1 MAEPHEIRIGT
12 AEREQAQRLLG
23 EHFAAGRLT
32 LTEFEERS
40 GRIEAATTRG
50 ELVASFS
57 DLPLIEPAPRQ
68 RRGRGLVLG
77 LLPLALFAVFF
88 VADRFGI
95 GLWLPAVAAVA
106 AAGTAMFVGRSRPA
120 DPAPG
125 SARLLPA
132 RLLDENAPE
141 PPYARET
148 RYPTTPSGAAM
159 LDVLTLLPIGLVAAV
174 SMVAI
179 RFPIVM
185 VICAVVL
192 VAVVVKA
199 YRIMTGGPGF
209 GP

>member
-32 LTEFEERS
+32 LAEFEERS
-40 GRIEAATTRG
+40 GCIEAATTRG
-50 ELVASFS
+50 ELVAPFS
-57 DLPLIEPAPRQ
+57 DLPLVEPAPRR
-68 RRGRGLVLG
+68 RRGRGAVLG
-77 LLPLALFAVFF
+77 LVPLVLFAVFF
-88 VADRFGI
+88 VTDRFDI

-106 AAGTAMFVGRSRPA
+106 AAVTVMLAVRAGPA
-120 DPAPG
+120 ETSPG
-125 SARLLPA
+125 SVRFLPA
-132 RLLDENAPE
+132 YPRDEAAPE
-141 PPYARET
+141 PSRPREPRSRT
-148 RYPTTPSGAAM
+148 APSGTAV

-185 VICAVVL
+185 VISAVVL

-199 YRIMTGGPGF
+199 YRIVSGGPGF